1 MKSLQLSKPHIIA
14 MMGIPGSGKT
24 FFAEQFAETF
34 NASLVSYEKINQNI
48 FGNPINTQASLLA
61 VDRVASYM
69 LKELLKSSHTIVL
82 DGPTESRTNRMAL
95 VKLASSAGYE
105 TLFVWSQVETS
116 TAKARATKNLK
127 NKASISLEMF
137 ESITKRFTTPAKTEK
152 AVVISGKHTF
162 SSQLKIVLKHL
173 VEPRVEAAA
182 ELNVPRARMASNNRI
197 TIR

>member
-34 NASLVSYEKINQNI
+34 NASLISYEKINQNV
-48 FGNPINTQASLLA
+48 FGNPINTKAGLLA

-69 LKELLKSSHTIVL
+69 LKELLKSGNTIIL
-82 DGPTESRTNRMAL
+82 DGPTESRTNRLAL
-95 VKLASSAGYE
+95 VRLASTAGYE
-105 TLFVWSQVETS
+105 TLFVWSQIETA
-116 TAKARATKNLK
+116 TAKTRATKK
-127 NKASISLEMF
+127 IKDKAGMSVEMF
-137 ESITKRFTTPAKTEK
+137 EAILKRFTIPAKTEK

-162 SSQLKIVLKHL
+162 ASQLKIVLKHL
-173 VEPRVEAAA
+173 VEPRAEAAA
-182 ELNVPRARMASNNRI
+182 DLQVPSPRSTSNHRI